1 MPDPFDNPEE
11 YRRLLANVL
20 KGDWIAERTL
30 VDYLGPTVR
39 LAVHQHA
46 PPKLWED
53 LIQDV
58 WAHLWARNCRV
69 LQRWNGE
76 GPFLG
81 FVWVVARNKV
91 RDKLAAQAP
100 PTAPIEEAP
109 DIADP
114 DDPELN
120 AEMIQLAECI
130 RRARACLSCT
140 HQEIIHLRHDLDLSH
155 QEIAERLSRTTGYV
169 GPTLARAE
177 DKLREKVSET
187 CHDHLGTFGIIFGQD
202 E

>member
-1 MPDPFDNPEE
+1 MPDPFDNSEE
-11 YRRLLANVL
+11 YRLLLANVL
-20 KGDWIAERTL
+20 KGDWNAERTL
-30 VDYLGPTVR
+30 VDHLGPIIR
-39 LAVHQHA
+39 GAVHQHA

-69 LQRWNGE
+69 LQRWTGE

-91 RDKLAAQAP
+91 WDKLAALSPPAAP
-100 PTAPIEEAP
+100 LEDAP

-120 AEMIQLAECI
+120 VEMIQLAECI
-130 RRARACLSCT
+130 RRAKARLSPT

-155 QEIAERLSRTTGYV
+155 REIAERLSRTTGYV

-177 DKLREKVSET
+177 DKRREKVSET
-187 CHDHLGTFGIIFGQD
+187 CRDHLGTFGITFRRD